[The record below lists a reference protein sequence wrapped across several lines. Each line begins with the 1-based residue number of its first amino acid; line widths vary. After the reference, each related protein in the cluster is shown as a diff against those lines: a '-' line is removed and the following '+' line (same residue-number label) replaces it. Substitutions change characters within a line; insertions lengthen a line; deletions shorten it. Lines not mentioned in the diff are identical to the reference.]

1 MALIAKQNNT
11 TLNKTEENRRIHFY
25 QFSMINTNVMIIDN
39 HKGGNKKVE
48 KLKTKTG
55 QEKNILWIIK
65 TGNREISND
74 GLNNQVFKKYK
85 LKNTINIF
93 LFTCCFVNCFESFND
108 KI

>member
-48 KLKTKTG
+48 KFKRIKLDHKRILFELSK
-55 QEKNILWIIK
+55 QVIEK
-65 TGNREISND
+65 
-74 GLNNQVFKKYK
+74 
-85 LKNTINIF
+85 
-93 LFTCCFVNCFESFND
+93 
-108 KI
+108 